1 MGAEP
6 LLNTESGVKKG
17 KGYMADKI
25 IKFNCTANSSKKQSS
40 EVVVL
45 KQSISI
51 SINSR
56 ETEAKKETYRKI
68 LSIYRKEF

>member
-1 MGAEP
+1 
-6 LLNTESGVKKG
+6 
-17 KGYMADKI
+17 MADKI

-68 LSIYRKEF
+68 LSIYRKEY